1 VTDRTEA
8 TEKLLR
14 RLRSDAGVPP
24 ASRDVEPPELA
35 VWRQMCDDPFL
46 AEFFTVTED
55 PPIVHSY
62 LADGHPGVARFL
74 SDILWLGESD
84 VRLPIG
90 YWSAGADTFVGAP
103 VIYVDDEASVELL
116 GTSLV
121 DFLGTWVGE
130 HGAEELVDF
139 CRRAG
144 LRPPMSRAECEAA
157 LKDFPEPQ
165 QVLSF
170 FLHSAGSPPFTSS

>member
-1 VTDRTEA
+1 MTDRTEA
-8 TEKLLR
+8 TEQLLR
-14 RLRSDAGVPP
+14 RLRSDAGVAP

-35 VWRQMCDDPFL
+35 VWRRMRDDPFL

-55 PPIVHSY
+55 PPVVHEY
-62 LADGHPGVARFL
+62 RTDGHPGVARFL

-90 YWSAGADTFVGAP
+90 YWSAGADTFIDAP
-103 VIYVDDEASVELL
+103 VIYVDDEAGVQLI

-121 DFLGTWVGE
+121 DFLGPYVGE
-130 HGAEELVDF
+130 DGAEELLDF

-144 LRPPMSRAECEAA
+144 LRPPMTEAECEAA
-157 LKDFPEPQ
+157 LEGYPDPQLVFDF
-165 QVLSF
+165 LLRS
-170 FLHSAGSPPFTSS
+170 

>member
-1 VTDRTEA
+1 MTDRTEA

-35 VWRQMCDDPFL
+35 VWRRMRDDPFL
-46 AEFFTVTED
+46 AEVFTVTED
-55 PPIVHSY
+55 PPVIHSY
-62 LADGHPGVARFL
+62 LAGGHPGVARFL
-74 SDILWLGESD
+74 SDIIWLGESD

-90 YWSAGADTFVGAP
+90 YWSAGADTFAGAP
-103 VIYVDDEASVELL
+103 VIYVDDKASVELI

-130 HGAEELVDF
+130 LGAEELLDF

-144 LRPPMSRAECEAA
+144 LRPPMPEAECEAA
-157 LKDFPEPQ
+157 LKDYPDPQ
-165 QVLSF
+165 QVFDF
-170 FLHSAGSPPFTSS
+170 FLHTSS